1 VVSYKSTMARVRL
14 YEQLTELQTSHL
26 ANVQFCNTAAQL
38 QCTLHIKGAQDSPYE
53 LGTYMLRLK
62 FQEDY
67 PYTPPEV
74 HFLTPIKHCNVSQQG
89 FFCHKSLCCDWRFD
103 KSVLELV
110 GDIEEAMRHPDLQRV
125 CWGQE
130 ELARLFVRE
139 KARYRQEVMSMT
151 VEWAL
156 WDAN

>member
-1 VVSYKSTMARVRL
+1 MARVRI

-26 ANVQFCNTAAQL
+26 ANVQFCSSSTQL
-38 QCTLHIKGAQDSPYE
+38 QSTLHIKGSSDSPYE
-53 LGTYMLRLK
+53 LGTYTLRLR
-62 FQEDY
+62 FQEDF

-74 HFLTPIKHCNVSQQG
+74 RFLTPIKHCNVTHEG
-89 FFCHKSLCCDWRFD
+89 FFSHTSVCCDWRLD
-103 KSVLELV
+103 KSLLELV
-110 GDIEEAMRHPDLQRV
+110 GDIQEAMRHPDLQRV

-130 ELARLFVRE
+130 ELAKLYVRE
-139 KARYRQEVMSMT
+139 KKRYWEEVMNMT

>member
-1 VVSYKSTMARVRL
+1 MARARI

-26 ANVQFCNTAAQL
+26 ANVQFCSSSTQL
-38 QCTLHIKGAQDSPYE
+38 QSTLHIKGASDSPYE
-53 LGTYMLRLK
+53 LGTYTLRLK
-62 FQEDY
+62 FQEDF

-74 HFLTPIKHCNVSQQG
+74 RFLTPIKHCNVALEG
-89 FFCHKSLCCDWRFD
+89 FFCHKSLCSDWRLD
-103 KSVLELV
+103 KSILELV

-125 CWGQE
+125 CWGRE

-139 KARYRQEVMSMT
+139 KKRYWEEVMNMT
-151 VEWAL
+151 AEWAL